1 MWQTI
6 YIIVPKGFAY
16 GCAACT
22 CICPRG
28 TFQRKA
34 NAITKGVK
42 CAWCSFSFY
51 QQLVNPT
58 DQKCMHNMATRATR
72 WKTWMYRPSLVILP
86 SVSLLTATWAH
97 RQLAWPTHQH
107 LRMHSLL
114 LLCHHQA
121 FLDFE
126 AGCCRTLNK
135 YRALLRSCNS
145 AYMLRSTI
153 VFDYISTLTRFWWA
167 YYLMTHL
174 NRG

>member
-42 CAWCSFSFY
+42 CAWCSFSFH

-72 WKTWMYRPSLVILP
+72 WKTWTYRPSLVILP

-107 LRMHSLL
+107 LECTHYCCCATIRLSWTLK
-114 LLCHHQA
+114 
-121 FLDFE
+121 LDAAEHLTNTEHCFV
-126 AGCCRTLNK
+126 AATVRTCC
-135 YRALLRSCNS
+135 
-145 AYMLRSTI
+145 
-153 VFDYISTLTRFWWA
+153 DQQ
-167 YYLMTHL
+167 
-174 NRG
+174 